1 MKIDAWLKLNKDD
14 GVRFDLL
21 KTRLTLP
28 NPDYTN
34 RVKMGFKTTVF
45 NVYGK
50 CIECGKEVHKTY
62 QYFKDIPKK
71 CIYCNSAIKYIIDE
85 VEMDRFDRIY
95 REVGNELWVPRS
107 LVHKHGNIS
116 ECIDNTTLGS
126 HQVDFK
132 SKIRLGPNELS
143 EDDQVTFVDN
153 FVDGS
158 EKYYGAIGQAPPGF
172 GKTICALEVISRL
185 KRPAAILVH
194 KEFLMNQWAD
204 RIMDCYD
211 IKKSDIGFVQQ
222 NVCEFEDKKI
232 VMIMIQS
239 LLARDYPKS
248 MFDYFGTLCIDE
260 CHRIAA
266 QEFRKAIVLFPAR
279 YRLGVTATPRR
290 ADKMENVFFWHI
302 GNIVTIGEERRLKPR
317 VKVIKTNLDLTH
329 RDLNNM
335 YDFRGKQNLNK
346 VITYLIENDKR
357 NRIIVSLIKKA
368 LKTGR
373 KMMILSGRL
382 DHLERLKIMMD
393 MEMVKDGLRY
403 TSGYYIG
410 GMSEEERTIS
420 ATRQLIFATV
430 QMAAEGLDIPDLDTL
445 FLVTPKSDIEQAVG
459 RILRTYDGKKEP
471 VVVDFSDPIEICVN
485 MLKKRV
491 SFYRKMRYMT

>member
-1 MKIDAWLKLNKDD
+1 
-14 GVRFDLL
+14 
-21 KTRLTLP
+21 
-28 NPDYTN
+28 
-34 RVKMGFKTTVF
+34 
-45 NVYGK
+45 
-50 CIECGKEVHKTY
+50 
-62 QYFKDIPKK
+62 
-71 CIYCNSAIKYIIDE
+71 
-85 VEMDRFDRIY
+85 
-95 REVGNELWVPRS
+95 
-107 LVHKHGNIS
+107 
-116 ECIDNTTLGS
+116 
-126 HQVDFK
+126 
-132 SKIRLGPNELS
+132 
-143 EDDQVTFVDN
+143 
-153 FVDGS
+153 
-158 EKYYGAIGQAPPGF
+158 
-172 GKTICALEVISRL
+172 
-185 KRPAAILVH
+185 VH